1 VFRFYLS
8 FGGCDYLFGDSWAIW
23 NVVVCYVLLGLS
35 LSCLLAHFNF
45 VINFLFLVMLWCFFY
60 EYAGELHIIG
70 NRRRDSTVQ
79 EAVAGNRPQK
89 TYYTRIKQPK
99 AEAPARTQSPT
110 RSLTDPTISTADAD
124 SSRKHLALRS
134 FHKTHETRVTT
145 ESPPFRSDTGPSSLA
160 NSHQSRIEATRN

>member
-1 VFRFYLS
+1 MITYLAIR
-8 FGGCDYLFGDSWAIW
+8 GPYGTLLFVMCYWA
-23 NVVVCYVLLGLS
+23 Y
-35 LSCLLAHFNF
+35 
-45 VINFLFLVMLWCFFY
+45 LFLVCWPILILSSTFCFWSCCDVFFY

-134 FHKTHETRVTT
+134 FHKTHETRVTK